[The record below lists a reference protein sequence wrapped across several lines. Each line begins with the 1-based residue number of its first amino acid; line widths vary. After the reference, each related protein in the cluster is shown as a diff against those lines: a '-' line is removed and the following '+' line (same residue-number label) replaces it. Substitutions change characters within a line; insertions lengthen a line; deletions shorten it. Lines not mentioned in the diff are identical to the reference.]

1 MSFGCLYELQK
12 LLAMVKG
19 KLILICQSGGEFIS
33 KDDGSFSYD
42 GGEANA
48 ITINPETVFDDLM
61 LKLAELLNFDHKS
74 LSVKYFLPGNR
85 RTLITLSN
93 DRDLK
98 RMYDFHE
105 DAVTAD
111 VFVTGKV
118 GFQREVLTSTGG
130 REKGIKLAETVPAY
144 TGSQAAATTK
154 APASRSDAFT
164 NSDEP
169 SDANLSPDSPAS
181 SPIRFD
187 ISSTPA
193 DTVKKR
199 RRVASHKKVAS
210 SENVGKRRKSVSRK
224 KYVRKRDRSAV
235 DDDMDQEQ
243 DYDSQA
249 GDSIFPVTVDNSIV
263 SAENTVAAWKDGI
276 TGVGQEFNSVH
287 EFRDALHKY
296 AIAHRFKYRLK
307 KNEKSRASGTCT
319 VEGCSWRIYASWVPS
334 EEVFKIKKMNK
345 THTCG
350 GESRKAAQPTRSW
363 LVGIIKDKL
372 RENPHCKTKEITESI
387 HRDFGIEL
395 NYTQVWRGVLDA
407 RERLQGSYKEAYNQL
422 PWFCDKLSEANPGSF
437 VQLSIGDDKRFQNLF
452 VSFQASVHGF
462 QNGCRPLLFLDS
474 TSLKSKHRETL
485 LTATAVD
492 GNDGA
497 FPVAFAIVDIENDD
511 KWHWFLEQ
519 LRSAVSTSQTITFVT
534 DKQKGLMKSVLNIFE
549 NAHHGYSIFHLLDEF
564 MISLKGPFH
573 GQGKSTLPVNF
584 LAAAQAARLD
594 VFRNSLEQIKRVSL
608 GAYEWLIQIEPEYWT
623 NAVFNGESYHQ
634 ITFDVAESYANW
646 VEEVRERPLIKKLET
661 ILGKMMELMNNRLR
675 DSSGWSTKL
684 TPVKEEKLKEET
696 HKARLLRVLFSSETL
711 FEVHNDSTNVVDM
724 DKQSCSCLE
733 WKVTGL
739 PCRHA
744 IAVFNVTKRS
754 VYDYCSR
761 YFNVDMYHIAYSKS
775 INPVA
780 GLLSTP
786 ADGKSKSAK
795 AKLEN
800 ADVLPPSAT
809 KSSSQQKRKRKRDG
823 LIERTVTCT
832 KCLGVGHNKVSCKQV
847 M

>member
-1 MSFGCLYELQK
+1 
-12 LLAMVKG
+12 MVKG
-19 KLILICQSGGEFIS
+19 KLILICLSGGQFIT
-33 KDDGSFSYD
+33 KDDGSLSYD

-48 ITINPETVFDDLM
+48 ITIYPETAFDDLM
-61 LKLAELLNFDHKS
+61 LKLAELLSFDHKS

-118 GFQREVLTSTGG
+118 GFQREVLALSGD
-130 REKGIKLAETVPAY
+130 RDKGIILAETVPAY

-154 APASRSDAFT
+154 APASTSDAFT
-164 NSDEP
+164 NSDGP
-169 SDANLSPDSPAS
+169 SGANLSPDSPAS
-181 SPIRFD
+181 SPIRLD

-199 RRVASHKKVAS
+199 RRIASQQKDAG
-210 SENVGKRRKSVSRK
+210 SENVGKRSKSVSRRN
-224 KYVRKRDRSAV
+224 YVQKHDLSAV
-235 DDDMDQEQ
+235 DDNMDQQQ
-243 DYDSQA
+243 DYDSLV
-249 GDSIFPVTVDNSIV
+249 DVSVFPVNSIL
-263 SAENTVAAWKDGI
+263 SPENLVAAWKDGI
-276 TGVGQEFNSVH
+276 TGVGQEFSSVH

-296 AIAHRFKYRLK
+296 AIAHNFKYRLK
-307 KNEKSRASGTCT
+307 KNEKGRASGTCA

-372 RENPHCKTKEITESI
+372 LQNPHCKTKEITESI

-395 NYTQVWRGVLDA
+395 NYTQVWRGVLGA

-422 PWFCDKLSEANPGSF
+422 PWFCDKLLEANPDSF
-437 VQLSIGDDKRFQNLF
+437 VELSVGDDKRFQNLF
-452 VSFQASVHGF
+452 VSFQSSIHGF
-462 QNGCRPLLFLDS
+462 QNGCRPLLFLDC
-474 TSLKSKHRETL
+474 TSLKSKHHETL
-485 LTATAVD
+485 FTATAVD

-497 FPVAFAIVDIENDD
+497 FPVAFAIVDTENDD
-511 KWHWFLEQ
+511 KWHWFLER
-519 LRSAVSTSQTITFVT
+519 LRSAVSTSQPITFVT
-534 DKQKGLMKSVLNIFE
+534 DKQKGLMKPVLDVFE

-564 MISLKGPFH
+564 MINLKGPFR
-573 GQGKSTLPVNF
+573 GQGKNALPVNF
-584 LAAAQAARLD
+584 LAAAQTARID
-594 VFRNSLEQIKRVSL
+594 VFRNSLEQIKCVSS

-623 NAVFNGESYHQ
+623 NAIFKGETYHQ

-646 VEEVRERPLIKKLET
+646 IEEVREQPLIKKLET
-661 ILGKMMELMNNRLR
+661 ILGKMIELMNNRLLE
-675 DSSGWSTKL
+675 SSEWSTKL
-684 TPVKEEKLKEET
+684 TPVKEEKLMEET
-696 HKARLLRVLFSSETL
+696 YKSRLLKVLFSSEML
-711 FEVHNDSTNVVDM
+711 FEVQNDSTNVVDM
-724 DKQSCSCLE
+724 EKQSCSCLE

-739 PCRHA
+739 PCQHA
-744 IAVFNVTKRS
+744 IAVFNVTERN

-761 YFNVDMYHIAYSKS
+761 YFTVDMYHVAYSKS
-775 INPVA
+775 INPIA
-780 GLLSTP
+780 GLVNP
-786 ADGKSKSAK
+786 WQEGNSKSAK
-795 AKLEN
+795 AMLEDP
-800 ADVLPPSAT
+800 DVLPPSAT
-809 KSSSQQKRKRKRDG
+809 KSSSQQKRKRNRDG

-832 KCLGVGHNKVSCKQV
+832 RCLGVGHNKVSCKEV
-847 M
+847 V